1 MTSTHPSF
9 LPADAEGALVDI
21 SAHAA
26 TMAHGVGLLSK
37 HLRSRAR

>member
-1 MTSTHPSF
+1 MTPTDPSF

-21 SAHAA
+21 SAQAA
-26 TMAHGVGLLSK
+26 TTAHGVGALMK